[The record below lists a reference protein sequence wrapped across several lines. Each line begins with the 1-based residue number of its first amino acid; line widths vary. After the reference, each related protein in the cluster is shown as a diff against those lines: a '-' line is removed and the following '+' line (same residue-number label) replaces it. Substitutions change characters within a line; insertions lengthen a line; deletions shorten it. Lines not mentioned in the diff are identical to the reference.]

1 MKIIDTHQHIWELER
16 FSYSW
21 CSSVPSL
28 NRTFSL
34 EDYLDASDGT
44 GIERTVHVEADV
56 DEAFMLAETKY
67 VLSLAAAET
76 PIVGVVACARP
87 ESTDFPAY
95 LDEIA
100 GHPQLKGVRRLLQAQ
115 ADDLSEGSV
124 FRDNVRLLPR
134 YDLSFDIC
142 VLARQL
148 PVAIALV
155 EECPEVQF
163 ILDHCGNPLI
173 LEGRLE
179 DWRRDLRRLAAYP
192 NISCKISG
200 IVTQADH
207 MSWTA
212 KDLRPIVEHV
222 IECFGWD
229 RVMFGSDW
237 PVCTLSTGLR
247 RWVETLLDLT
257 RGAGEKNQHK
267 LFYENAVRI
276 YRLTW

>member
-21 CSSVPSL
+21 CSSTPSL
-28 NRTFSL
+28 NRTFAL
-34 EDYLDASDGT
+34 QDYLDASVET

-67 VLSLAAAET
+67 VLSLAAADT
-76 PIVGVVACARP
+76 PIAGVVACARP

-100 GHPQLKGVRRLLQAQ
+100 GHPQLKGVRRLLHTQ

-124 FRDNVRLLPR
+124 FRNNVRLLPR
-134 YDLSFDIC
+134 YGLSFDIC

-155 EECPEVQF
+155 EECPEVLF
-163 ILDHCGNPLI
+163 ILDHCGNPPI
-173 LEGRLE
+173 SEGRLE
-179 DWRRDLRRLAAYP
+179 DWRRDIRRLAAHP
-192 NISCKISG
+192 NVSCKISG

-207 MSWTA
+207 LSWTA

-247 RWVETLLDLT
+247 RWVETLVDLT

-267 LFYENAVRI
+267 LFYENAARI